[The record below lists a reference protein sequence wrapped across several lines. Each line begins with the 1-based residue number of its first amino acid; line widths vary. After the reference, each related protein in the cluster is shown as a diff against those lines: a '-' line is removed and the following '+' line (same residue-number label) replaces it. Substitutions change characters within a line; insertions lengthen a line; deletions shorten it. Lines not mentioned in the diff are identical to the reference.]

1 MRSLRNL
8 RTWTHQPLSEDV
20 RSALL
25 RIERLSDVAIVAAMP
40 DVHLAKAV
48 CVGAVV
54 ATRSLLI
61 PDAVGGDIG
70 CGMSAVCL
78 GNYDG
83 ILDSKEAAT
92 RVLLMLH
99 SQVPTASHSTRDA
112 HLPDLVAQEALS
124 TPALE
129 KKKASVGRVQFATL
143 GRGNHFVELQQDDDG
158 DLWLMLHSG
167 SRGIGQ
173 AIAVHH
179 GACGALHSIPAAT
192 PEGQAYLAD
201 LNWALSYAKLSRR
214 RMCESVVAGLD
225 RTLGTNANWS
235 SYVDCHHNFVRSEVH
250 EGEELWV
257 HRKGAISARQGEL
270 GIIPGSM
277 GSCSYHVEGRGNTES
292 LCSSSHG
299 AGRCMSRTEARKAIS
314 ANTLSKQM
322 RGVWFDTRLAQR
334 LRDEAPAAYKDIG
347 NVMRAQKKL
356 TRIVRQLRPVL
367 VYKGG

>member
-1 MRSLRNL
+1 MRSSTNL
-8 RTWTHQPLSEDV
+8 RTWTHQPLSPDV
-20 RSALL
+20 RRALL

-54 ATRSLLI
+54 ATRTLLI

-70 CGMSAVCL
+70 CGMAAVCL
-78 GNYDG
+78 GDSGG
-83 ILDSKEAAT
+83 IIDTQEVAT

-99 SQVPTASHSTRDA
+99 ANIPTASQRSCDA
-112 HLPDLVAQEALS
+112 VLPDVLTREALS
-124 TPALE
+124 TLALE
-129 KKKASVGRVQFATL
+129 KKKTSIGRVQFATL
-143 GRGNHFVELQQDDDG
+143 GRGNHFVELQKDDDG
-158 DLWLMLHSG
+158 ALWLMLHSG

-173 AIAVHH
+173 AIAEHH
-179 GACGALHSIPAAT
+179 GANAALHSIPAAS
-192 PEGQAYLAD
+192 PEGHAYLSD
-201 LNWALSYAKLSRR
+201 LNWALTYAKLSRR
-214 RMCESVVAGLD
+214 RMCESVVAGLS
-225 RTLGTNANWS
+225 RILGTTANWS
-235 SYVDCHHNFVRSEVH
+235 SYVDSHHNFVRAEVH

-257 HRKGAISARQGEL
+257 HRKGAISARPGEL

-277 GSCSYHVEGRGNTES
+277 GSSSYHVEGRGNAEA

-299 AGRCMSRTEARKAIS
+299 AGRCMSRTDARKAIS
-314 ANTLSKQM
+314 ARALSKQM
-322 RGVWFDTRLAQR
+322 RGVWFDTRIAQR

-356 TRIVRQLRPVL
+356 TRIVRQLKPVL